1 MRTRNLLYIATAFAA
16 IACAKDITTEN
27 TNDVQQEVRLVPM
40 TFTAGAD
47 DASDTESKVAL
58 GGENFKS
65 VLWSESDQIKVFDGK
80 NSNLPAFELVSGNGE
95 TSGVFSG
102 QVSEGLP
109 ESTVFY
115 ALYPYQENAVFNE
128 SINVG
133 STTYENAITATVP
146 SEQIAVPNSVPSNA
160 FLAAAFS
167 DAEGNFKFQNI
178 LGLIKFQLS
187 ADDVQDLVSVSIS
200 GNNYDYI
207 AGDICISFDAN
218 KKIVKNDYIR
228 GKASSYVTL
237 TPEEGESFQADTP
250 YYFAIRSSSFNPS
263 SGTKGFTLTAKYST
277 GSCKHISTNSAP
289 SQPVARN
296 TVLNLGTIHFRSGL
310 PNDLYIAYLHGQ
322 NINAGDIIINKATY
336 SDASIIKENS
346 KTASGASTVY
356 FIKPGL
362 TGVTVAENAVNKFI
376 IVGSDAK
383 TRSSVTITK
392 QIQPTSSEG
401 SVNTVILKNLDATY
415 STNTQLFNLKSNFS
429 TICIDNCSIKDL
441 NHTVINAVV
450 KVNDVET
457 TYKCDKIYISDSEL
471 QLANRTG
478 IYLYY
483 SKYTDESSTNLTVKN
498 NIFYFTPNL
507 TTVETMTDFKLI
519 SGKPVVKSI
528 LVENNTFDK
537 TVIPNA
543 GLIQAKNITESLSF
557 NNNLFSDCA
566 ITTGNTNILV
576 LSESSS
582 ATGKA
587 ENNYY
592 YNSYTYNYTFSFTN
606 KGVYCASITPRA
618 NPTSTGSA
626 FLPPSPDWDPSNGVF
641 NTNYNLPEG
650 VSGVGA
656 TR

>member
-1 MRTRNLLYIATAFAA
+1 MRTRNLLYIATAFAV
-16 IACAKDITTEN
+16 IACAKDITTES

-58 GGENFKS
+58 GGKNFKS

-80 NSNLPAFELVSGNGE
+80 NANLPAFELVSGNGE

-102 QVSEGLP
+102 QVSEDLQEGI
-109 ESTVFY
+109 VFY

-128 SINVG
+128 SITVG
-133 STTYENAITATVP
+133 NTTYENAITATVP

-187 ADDVQDLVSVSIS
+187 EEDVQDLVSVSIS

-207 AGDICISFDAN
+207 AGDICISFDATT
-218 KKIVKNDYIR
+218 KVVKNDYIR
-228 GKASSYVTL
+228 GNTSSYVTL
-237 TPEEGESFQADTP
+237 KPEEGKSFQANTS
-250 YYFAIRSSSFNPS
+250 YYFAIRPSSFNPS
-263 SGTKGFTLTAKYST
+263 SGTKGFTLTAKYSD
-277 GSCKHISTNSAP
+277 GSCRHISTNSAP
-289 SQPVARN
+289 SQNVARN
-296 TVLNLGTIHFRSGL
+296 TVLNLETIPFRSGL
-310 PNDLYIAYLHGQ
+310 PNDLYIAYLHGH
-322 NINAGDIIINKATY
+322 NINAGDIIINKETY
-336 SDASIIKENS
+336 SDASIIKENN
-346 KTASGASTVY
+346 KTVSGTSTVS

-362 TGVTVAENAVNKFI
+362 TGVKVSQNGVNKFI

-383 TRSSVTITK
+383 TRSSVTIEK
-392 QIQPTSSEG
+392 QIQPTSIDG

-415 STNTQLFNLKSNFS
+415 NTTSQLFSLKSNFS

-441 NHTVINAVV
+441 NHTLINAVDGTN
-450 KVNDVET
+450 KL
-457 TYKCDKIYISDSEL
+457 YYQCDKISISNSEL
-471 QLANRTG
+471 QLTNRDA
-478 IYLYY
+478 IYLYF
-483 SKYTDESSTNLTVKN
+483 SQYTENDSSTDLTVKN
-498 NIFYFTPNL
+498 NIVYFTPN
-507 TTVETMTDFKLI
+507 TTYEKMTDFKLL

-543 GLIQAKNITESLSF
+543 GLIQAKNITESLLF
-557 NNNLFSDCA
+557 NKNLFSDSA
-566 ITTGNTNILV
+566 VTSANTNILV

-592 YNSYTYNYTFSFTN
+592 YNSYTYEKTFSFTN
-606 KGVYCASITPRA
+606 SGSKCASITPKA

-626 FLPPSPDWDPSNGVF
+626 FLPSDWDPSKGVF
-641 NTNYNLPEG
+641 NTNYILPEG